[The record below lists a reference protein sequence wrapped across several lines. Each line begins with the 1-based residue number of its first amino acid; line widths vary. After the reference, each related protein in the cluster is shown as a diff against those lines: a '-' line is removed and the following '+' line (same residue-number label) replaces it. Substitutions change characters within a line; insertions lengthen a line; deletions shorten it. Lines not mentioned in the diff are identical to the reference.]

1 MWWNR
6 VTPWRRAASARVWV
20 PSTLVRKNRAGS
32 RMARLLWD
40 SAAKLT
46 MTSISCSARVLATTV
61 QVADVA
67 LDEGDPVLDVGQVGP
82 VAGVGQH
89 VEGHHRVL
97 GVVLDPVPDEVRA
110 DEAGAAGDEQSHD
123 GPA

>member
-6 VTPWRRAASARVWV
+6 ATPWRRAASARVWV
-20 PSTLVRKNRAGS
+20 PITLVWKNRVGS

-46 MTSISCSARVLATTV
+46 ITSISCSARVAVTAV
-61 QVADVA
+61 EVADVA
-67 LDEGDPVLDVGQVGP
+67 LDEGDPVLDVVQVRP
-82 VAGVGQH
+82 VAGVGEH
-89 VEGHHRVL
+89 VEGHH
-97 GVVLDPVPDEVRA
+97 GVVGVALDPVADEVRT
-110 DEAGAAGDEQSHD
+110 DESGTAGHEKSHS